1 MSEDEYWKEYSPEA
15 RAVLQKWIAP
25 ILDSVRRAYETG
37 ERNKLMTAL
46 FVCCLFQIEIPAWAR
61 KAIILAFGSTPK
73 TWDDVFG
80 RPIPKGKSV
89 TAHRRRQ
96 RMIEP
101 VTKRVRELHASG
113 KSIGPELFETVAE
126 QFGSSA
132 STIRDIFYDREAVK
146 GLDFLT
152 KAKEAAKVMANEL
165 GPDADDAQRIAWVN
179 QNRHGYTDI
188 LTDILK
194 SRTKKYKFPKTF

>member
-1 MSEDEYWKEYSPEA
+1 M
-15 RAVLQKWIAP
+15 V
-25 ILDSVRRAYETG
+25 
-37 ERNKLMTAL
+37 
-46 FVCCLFQIEIPAWAR
+46 
-61 KAIILAFGSTPK
+61 
-73 TWDDVFG
+73 
-80 RPIPKGKSV
+80 
-89 TAHRRRQ
+89 
-96 RMIEP
+96 EP

-126 QFGSSA
+126 EFGSSA

-194 SRTKKYKFPKTF
+194 SRTKK